1 MAKDGLAAAV
11 ATGTAAALTPYG
23 IWPPSANPDAPLSPE
38 EEAVALEALLLGAQ
52 QRVLAAEALLAR
64 TTPAGDPPAP
74 KVVAELGVQAIAAVF
89 GTGFVAVPVIGA
101 APAGEPDR
109 WSEAV
114 GPSGVTARVGADIRP
129 WLARAGTLRDA
140 TSAYGEIVLVREATG
155 TPPLLRVAQSP
166 AAAYSSWVGL
176 PFPDAVP
183 PLVPIQSMVL
193 EQVGADLSGAVA
205 GVVLD
210 EWTEVV
216 PKRLLRGDP
225 ANPDE
230 PPELVDVTTTGLAL
244 NANAPGARP
253 PQSLLLAMTPDGQ
266 GWSAERLVAVLD
278 EALALARMRCLTL
291 DQIPF
296 AGAYLPALYFRDWS
310 LQGEPTIDWSK
321 VAVEYDEDYVAK
333 FLAVKE

>member
-1 MAKDGLAAAV
+1 
-11 ATGTAAALTPYG
+11 
-23 IWPPSANPDAPLSPE
+23 
-38 EEAVALEALLLGAQ
+38 
-52 QRVLAAEALLAR
+52 
-64 TTPAGDPPAP
+64 
-74 KVVAELGVQAIAAVF
+74 
-89 GTGFVAVPVIGA
+89 
-101 APAGEPDR
+101 
-109 WSEAV
+109 
-114 GPSGVTARVGADIRP
+114 VTARVGADIRP
-129 WLARAGTLRDA
+129 WLARAGALRDA
-140 TSAYGEIVLVREATG
+140 TSAYGEIALVREATG
-155 TPPLLRVAQSP
+155 TQPLLRVAQSP

-205 GVVLD
+205 GVVVD

-266 GWSAERLVAVLD
+266 GWSAERLVAVVD
-278 EALALARMRCLTL
+278 EALALARRRCLTL
-291 DQIPF
+291 DQIPY

-333 FLAVKE
+333 FLAVKEQA